1 LKRKPQKRETLADR
15 LASKKR
21 ADAYITRD
29 GQAPSALSA
38 AADGKRQDLNDDDR
52 RHLMFC
58 LKTLREAIFSNDE
71 RLEACLDF
79 VEALLT
85 RDYDLSRKE
94 KLNNRKENSR
104 HVSQDEDPE
113 LYRHLMSK
121 R

>member
-1 LKRKPQKRETLADR
+1 
-15 LASKKR
+15 
-21 ADAYITRD
+21 
-29 GQAPSALSA
+29 
-38 AADGKRQDLNDDDR
+38 
-52 RHLMFC
+52 MFC

-85 RDYDLSRKE
+85 RDYDLDRKE